1 MNYLK
6 TYCNL
11 IRKAEQRGYTKKKAK
26 EQGLYV
32 EGHHT
37 FPVSV
42 FGKNKRIVYLT
53 AREHYIAHSL
63 LEKICIKRYGLNHW
77 KTLKM
82 IKAHISMIGSNNKME
97 RYKNSFLYEKCRIR
111 FSKQNSGSGNPMYGK
126 TQSNELIEY
135 LRNRN
140 FSKET
145 RKKMSIKRKQRV
157 TKQSTKNLVS
167 KSCEKFIYRVL
178 SPTNVEY
185 IITNVRKFCRENNLD
200 CSSMVKV
207 SKEKMKNYKGWFS
220 VDYLFVNLNQSMQ
233 PTLHLSTQP
242 IDL

>member
-6 TYCNL
+6 VYCNL
-11 IRKAEQRGYTKKKAK
+11 IRKAEKRGYTKKKAK
-26 EQGLYV
+26 EQELYV

-37 FPVSV
+37 FPISIY
-42 FGKNKRIVYLT
+42 GKNRRIVYLT

-82 IKAHISMIGSNNKME
+82 IKAHISMTGSNNKME

-111 FSKQNSGSGNPMYGK
+111 FSEKNSGSGNPMYGK
-126 TQSNELIEY
+126 TQSTELIEY

-185 IITNVRKFCRENNLD
+185 IITNARKFCRENNLD
-200 CSSMVKV
+200 CSSMIKV
-207 SKEKMKNYKGWFS
+207 SKEKMKNYKGWYMEKIGE
-220 VDYLFVNLNQSMQ
+220 VLTNH
-233 PTLHLSTQP
+233 TLSY
-242 IDL
+242 IER

>member
-1 MNYLK
+1 MPIKKNIMNYLK
-6 TYCNL
+6 VYCNL
-11 IRKAEQRGYTKKKAK
+11 IRKAEKRGYTKKRAK
-26 EQGLYV
+26 EQELYV

-37 FPVSV
+37 FPISIY
-42 FGKNKRIVYLT
+42 GKNRRIVYLT

-82 IKAHISMIGSNNKME
+82 IKAHVSMTGFNNKME

-111 FSKQNSGSGNPMYGK
+111 FSEQNSGSGNPMYGK
-126 TQSNELIEY
+126 TQSNELVEY

-185 IITNVRKFCRENNLD
+185 VITNARKFCRENNLD

-207 SKEKMKNYKGWFS
+207 SKEKMKNYKGWYMEKIGEVS
-220 VDYLFVNLNQSMQ
+220 TNH
-233 PTLHLSTQP
+233 TLSY
-242 IDL
+242 IER

>member
-37 FPVSV
+37 FPVSI
-42 FGKNKRIVYLT
+42 FGKNKRIVHLT

-185 IITNVRKFCRENNLD
+185 IITNARKFCRENNLD

-207 SKEKMKNYKGWFS
+207 SKEKMKNYKGWYMEKIGEVS
-220 VDYLFVNLNQSMQ
+220 TNH
-233 PTLHLSTQP
+233 TLSY
-242 IDL
+242 IER

>member
-6 TYCNL
+6 AYCNL

-37 FPVSV
+37 FPVSI
-42 FGKNKRIVYLT
+42 FGKNKRIVHLT

-82 IKAHISMIGSNNKME
+82 IKAHISMTGSNNKME

-185 IITNVRKFCRENNLD
+185 IITNARKFCRENNLD

-207 SKEKMKNYKGWFS
+207 SKEKMKNYKGWYMEKIGEVS
-220 VDYLFVNLNQSMQ
+220 TNH
-233 PTLHLSTQP
+233 TLSY
-242 IDL
+242 IER

>member
-1 MNYLK
+1 MPIKENIMNYLK
-6 TYCNL
+6 VYCNL
-11 IRKAEQRGYTKKKAK
+11 IRKAEKRGYTKKKAK
-26 EQGLYV
+26 EQELYV

-37 FPVSV
+37 FPISIY
-42 FGKNKRIVYLT
+42 GKNRRIVYLT

-82 IKAHISMIGSNNKME
+82 IKAHISMTGSNNKME

-111 FSKQNSGSGNPMYGK
+111 FSEKNSGSGNPMYGK
-126 TQSNELIEY
+126 TQSTELIEY

-185 IITNVRKFCRENNLD
+185 IITNARKFCRENNLD
-200 CSSMVKV
+200 CSSMIKV
-207 SKEKMKNYKGWFS
+207 SKEKMKNYKGWYMEKIGE
-220 VDYLFVNLNQSMQ
+220 VLTNH
-233 PTLHLSTQP
+233 TLSY
-242 IDL
+242 IER

>member
-1 MNYLK
+1 MNYLR

-11 IRKAEQRGYTKKKAK
+11 IRKSEKRGYTKKKAK
-26 EQGLYV
+26 ELGVYV

-37 FPVSV
+37 FPKSI

-53 AREHYIAHSL
+53 AREHYIAHAL
-63 LEKICIKRYGLNHW
+63 LEKICMKRYGLNHW

-82 IKAHISMIGSNNKME
+82 IKAHISMIGFNDKMK
-97 RYKNSFLYEKCRIR
+97 RCKNSFLYEKCRIR
-111 FSKQNSGSGNPMYGK
+111 FSEKNSGSGNPMYGK
-126 TQSNELIEY
+126 TQSKELIEY

-140 FSKET
+140 FSEET
-145 RKKMSIKRKQRV
+145 RRKMSIKRRQRV

-167 KSCEKFIYRVL
+167 KSCEKFIYKVI

-200 CSSMVKV
+200 CSSMIKV
-207 SKEKMKNYKGWFS
+207 SKGKMKTYKGWYMEKIGE
-220 VDYLFVNLNQSMQ
+220 VAKV
-233 PTLHLSTQP
+233 T
-242 IDL
+242 

>member
-1 MNYLK
+1 MPIKENIMNYLK
-6 TYCNL
+6 VYCNL
-11 IRKAEQRGYTKKKAK
+11 IRKAEKRGYTKKKAK
-26 EQGLYV
+26 EQELYV

-37 FPVSV
+37 FPISIY
-42 FGKNKRIVYLT
+42 GKNRRIVYLT

-82 IKAHISMIGSNNKME
+82 IKAHISMTGSNNKME

-111 FSKQNSGSGNPMYGK
+111 FSEKNSGSGNPMYGK
-126 TQSNELIEY
+126 TQSNEFIEY

-185 IITNVRKFCRENNLD
+185 IITNARKFCRENNLD
-200 CSSMVKV
+200 CSSMIKV
-207 SKEKMKNYKGWFS
+207 SKEKMKNYKGWYMEKIGE
-220 VDYLFVNLNQSMQ
+220 VLTNH
-233 PTLHLSTQP
+233 TLSY
-242 IDL
+242 IER